1 MAAENRRSLRVE
13 KELQQ
18 IVAKYLTRGLSQK
31 LPGLVTVSRVHAG
44 DKIRTAKIFV
54 SVFGSDEDRA
64 QVMEILEDNIYDI
77 QKHVNGQLHMKYIP
91 RISFAEDHGFEHMVK
106 IEGLLHKISQE
117 KQPKKPIKKNQDEEE

>member
-44 DKIRTAKIFV
+44 DKIRTAKVFV

-117 KQPKKPIKKNQDEEE
+117 QKPKKSKKKDQGEEE